1 MRKGDWMQTYTGRQY
16 WPLDP
21 RADEVH
27 LEDIAHHLSML
38 CRYNGAC
45 ERFYSVAEHSVYVS
59 LLVPHELRLAALLH
73 DATEAY
79 CGDMIRPIKRN
90 SPEYVAV
97 EKLNHAAVCERFGID
112 PSDCEVIKQADNAML
127 MAEAK
132 YLLKKPP
139 ADWLPVD
146 VPDGMRIGAEAI
158 VSTRMT
164 FHVYPPRAEE
174 MFLDHA
180 HRRLQ

>member
-1 MRKGDWMQTYTGRQY
+1 MQTYTGRQY

-21 RADEVH
+21 RPDEVH

-45 ERFYSVAEHSVYVS
+45 ERFYSVAEHSVNVMF
-59 LLVPHELRLAALLH
+59 LVPPELHLAALLH

-79 CGDMIRPIKRN
+79 LGDMIRPIKRN

-97 EKLNHAAVCERFGID
+97 EKLNHAVICERFGID
-112 PSDCEVIKQADNAML
+112 PSDCEVIKQADSAML
-127 MAEAK
+127 VAEAAR
-132 YLLKKPP
+132 LLKKPP

-146 VPDGMRIGAEAI
+146 VPDDMQRAAHGRIAE
-158 VSTRMT
+158 RMEY
-164 FHVYPPRAEE
+164 HVYPPLAQTSFLQQARA
-174 MFLDHA
+174 LG
-180 HRRLQ
+180 LQ